1 MNENK
6 LIEEFWRDCDTN
18 NFTKEATVLFYYLLY
33 RYHRDR
39 EEIISINPAVLMSLI
54 VGFSVA
60 ALKAASEEL
69 RDRGY
74 IEYTPADEKCTS
86 GKYRIVKT
94 LKEKK
99 RKR

>member
-6 LIEEFWRDCDTN
+6 LIEEFWRDCDNN
-18 NFTKEATVLFYYLLY
+18 NFSKEAAVLFYYLLY
-33 RYHRDR
+33 RYRRDR
-39 EEIISINPAVLMSLI
+39 EDIISINPAALMSLI

-69 RDRGY
+69 RDRGF

>member
-1 MNENK
+1 M
-6 LIEEFWRDCDTN
+6 
-18 NFTKEATVLFYYLLY
+18 LFSYLLY